1 MKKIIVLVS
10 LLLSLPIQALDSIG
24 LVGTPFFWGRS
35 VQPALYWSFG
45 PTVSLYHLSKS
56 TILDL
61 GNNKDFLKNNRIKAV
76 PGFCFDI
83 GRNWKE
89 VSWKRY
95 ATDLNYGLRISYAH
109 GNKAVTNDYWE
120 PGKTA
125 SSFDIKQDVRDFRVT
140 PYLACEKTYRQRFK
154 YGVSAG
160 FGIGVH
166 VLNHFKAYEKA
177 TKAYIGQR
185 LKAASLSFLG
195 EFGAKMQ
202 FQLRNTYSVKAEYIF
217 SIGNAN
223 YKKKVYIETPEA
235 TATQTFQDQALLI
248 DKDAIYLPKTPRLK
262 MRSHRFT
269 LSLGKDF

>member
-1 MKKIIVLVS
+1 MKKLIIAFLF
-10 LLLSLPIQALDSIG
+10 LAPQLQALDSLGLIG
-24 LVGTPFFWGRS
+24 IPFFWNRS
-35 VQPALYWSFG
+35 ENPRLYWSFG
-45 PTVSLYHLSKS
+45 PTVSLYHLSRS

-61 GNNKDFLKNNRIKAV
+61 GSNKDFLKNNRIKAV

-83 GRNWKE
+83 GRNWTE

-109 GNKAVTNDYWE
+109 GNKALTNDYWE
-120 PGKTA
+120 PGQTA
-125 SSFDIKQDVRDFRVT
+125 SSFDIKQDVRDLRFT
-140 PYLACEKTYRQRFK
+140 PYIACEKTYKERFK
-154 YGVSAG
+154 YGLSAG

-166 VLNHFKAYEKA
+166 VLDNFKAYEKA

-185 LKAASLSFLG
+185 LKAASMSFLG

-202 FQLRNTYSVKAEYIF
+202 FQLRNTYNLKAEYIF

-235 TATQTFQDQALLI
+235 TATQTFQNQALLI

-262 MRSHRFT
+262 MRSHRFS